1 MSFQAKCH
9 LSPRLLAA
17 VLQAPVV
24 EQELLLVV
32 EEQPEVVVLPLALEA
47 LLLVVEEQPEVV
59 VLPLALEAL
68 LLVVVV
74 EQELLLVVAS
84 VALQFQQAAYTV

>member
-1 MSFQAKCH
+1 
-9 LSPRLLAA
+9 

-47 LLLVVEEQPEVV
+47 L
-59 VLPLALEAL
+59 PL
-68 LLVVVV
+68 VVV

>member
-1 MSFQAKCH
+1 
-9 LSPRLLAA
+9 
-17 VLQAPVV
+17 VV

-47 LLLVVEEQPEVV
+47 L
-59 VLPLALEAL
+59 PL
-68 LLVVVV
+68 VVV

>member
-1 MSFQAKCH
+1 VSFQAKCH

-47 LLLVVEEQPEVV
+47 L
-59 VLPLALEAL
+59 PL
-68 LLVVVV
+68 VVV

>member
-17 VLQAPVV
+17 VLPAPVV

-47 LLLVVEEQPEVV
+47 LP
-59 VLPLALEAL
+59 
-68 LLVVVV
+68 LVVVV

>member
-1 MSFQAKCH
+1 MSFQARCH

-47 LLLVVEEQPEVV
+47 LPLVVVEQE
-59 VLPLALEAL
+59 L

>member
-47 LLLVVEEQPEVV
+47 L
-59 VLPLALEAL
+59 PL
-68 LLVVVV
+68 VVV

>member
-1 MSFQAKCH
+1 VSFQAKCH

-32 EEQPEVVVLPLALEA
+32 EEQPEA
-47 LLLVVEEQPEVV
+47 V